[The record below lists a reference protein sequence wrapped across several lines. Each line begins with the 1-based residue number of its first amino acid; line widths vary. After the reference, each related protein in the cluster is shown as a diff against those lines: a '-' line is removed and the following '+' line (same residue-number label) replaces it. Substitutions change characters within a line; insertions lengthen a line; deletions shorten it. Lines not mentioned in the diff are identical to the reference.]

1 MKATPWRS
9 LAVILA
15 GTLAAAGCGKDSN
28 EPGGDSNTPPVAN
41 FTSSCTDLSCTFT
54 DLSSDSD
61 GHVETYS
68 WTFGDGANA
77 STQNSTHTYAAGG
90 DFSVTLRV
98 TDDSGSATS
107 FAKTITVSPHV
118 NGAPTANFSVICSS
132 LDCTFADLSSDSD
145 GNIVAWDWDFGDG
158 SAHSSSQNPGVH
170 SYVASGLATYSA
182 KLIVTDNDGLTSTK
196 TTEFTVSPA
205 ATLQCEDAAHPGEFV
220 SCKLQL
226 LDNAKVTVTLTSRE
240 CTAHGNAF
248 QITAPAAAA
257 QTLLTDGCYAPAVGT
272 SWDLNGGAVFAAGT
286 ELEAQVISGST
297 KQQVAPALHV
307 TGSYPTWTLKFDDGE
322 DATPPEPDFND
333 LVLTV
338 TAHN

>member
-41 FTSSCTDLSCTFT
+41 FTTSCTDLSCTFT

-61 GHVETYS
+61 GQVSSYS
-68 WTFGDGANA
+68 WTFGDGGTA
-77 STQNSTHTYAAGG
+77 STQNSTHTYGAGG

-98 TDDSGSATS
+98 TDNGGEQTS

-118 NGAPTANFSVICSS
+118 NGAPTANFSVTCSS
-132 LDCTFADLSSDSD
+132 LDCTFHDLSSDAD
-145 GNIVAWDWDFGDG
+145 GTVVGWAWTFGDG
-158 SAHSSSQNPGVH
+158 QSSSTQNPAVH
-170 SYVASGLATYSA
+170 HYDTTGLAHYTAS
-182 KLIVTDNDGLTSTK
+182 LTVTDNDGLTSVK
-196 TTEFTVSPA
+196 STEFTVSPA
-205 ATLQCEDAAHPGEFV
+205 ATLQCESAPGVGDFA
-220 SCKLQL
+220 SCDLVL
-226 LDNAKVTVTLTSRE
+226 TADAKVTVTLQSAS

-248 QITAPAAAA
+248 QITAPVAE
-257 QTLLTDGCYAPAVGT
+257 TLLTDGCYSPASGT
-272 SWDLNGGAVFAAGT
+272 SFDLNGGATFAAGT
-286 ELEAQVISGST
+286 HLKAQVMSGST
-297 KQQVAPALHV
+297 KQEIAPALHV
-307 TGSYPTWTLKFDDGE
+307 EGAYPTWTLKFDDGE
-322 DATPPEPDFND
+322 DGTPPEPDFND